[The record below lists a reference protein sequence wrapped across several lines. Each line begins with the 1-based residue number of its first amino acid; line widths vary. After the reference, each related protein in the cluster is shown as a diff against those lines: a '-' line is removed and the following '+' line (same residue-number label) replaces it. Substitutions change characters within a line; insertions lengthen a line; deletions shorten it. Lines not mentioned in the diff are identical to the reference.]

1 MKRLSLLRWLVGAGV
16 LGFVLLRLDT
26 DDFGAAI
33 SSVDPAALV
42 GAACLNVP
50 LLLLAALRS
59 RLVLTRLKHS
69 LKPGLLLAS
78 VTLGFVAGGLTP
90 GASGELLRAD
100 ALNARAGIGL
110 RDGLALVVFERGLS
124 FYIMVLS
131 GAAAGAVLLLSPIAA
146 AIVLVAIIL
155 LGIAPAFA
163 RPLLLLIPRVDG
175 EAESLVRRG
184 LYLVRRLLERL
195 GDIANDRWLVISWSF
210 VTLAMFAI
218 IACQFWLLA
227 EGLGGGLSLFEA
239 LFVLVASQ
247 VAAIVSLI
255 PMGLGIM
262 DGTIVGLTSRWGL
275 SDDNALALAVL
286 VRMASTLPLVLAA
299 VASYLYLAMQ
309 KLAPALPDGVPT
321 GRSETQ
327 APAISEETR

>member
-1 MKRLSLLRWLVGAGV
+1 MKRLALLRWFMGAGV

-33 SSVDPAALV
+33 SSVDAAALI

-59 RLVLTRLKHS
+59 RLVLTRLKHK
-69 LKPGLLLAS
+69 LKLGLLLAS

-100 ALNARAGIGL
+100 ALNARAGVGL

-131 GAAAGAVLLLSPIAA
+131 GTAAGAIILLSPITA
-146 AIVLVAIIL
+146 AIVVIATVL
-155 LGIAPAFA
+155 LAVAPAFA
-163 RPLLLLIPRVDG
+163 GVLLLLIPPVDSEEG
-175 EAESLVRRG
+175 GFARRG

-195 GDIANDRWLVISWSF
+195 GHVAHDRSLVVGWSL

-218 IACQFWLLA
+218 ISCQFWLLA
-227 EGLGGGLSLFEA
+227 EGLGGGLSLIEA
-239 LFVLVASQ
+239 LFIFSASQ
-247 VAAIVSLI
+247 VVTIISLI
-255 PMGLGIM
+255 PLGLGVM
-262 DGTIVGLTSRWGL
+262 DGTIVGLSSRRGL

-286 VRMASTLPLVLAA
+286 VRMASTLPLVVAA
-299 VASYLYLAMQ
+299 VASYIYLALQ
-309 KLAPALPDGVPT
+309 KVAPALPDAVPT

-327 APAISEETR
+327 AAISEETR